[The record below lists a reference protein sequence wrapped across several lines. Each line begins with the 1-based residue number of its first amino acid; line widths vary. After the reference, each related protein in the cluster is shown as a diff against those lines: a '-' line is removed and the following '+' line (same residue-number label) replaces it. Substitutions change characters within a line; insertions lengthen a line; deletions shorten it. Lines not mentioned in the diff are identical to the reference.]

1 MEEKGGGAQTR
12 ERFSSVEALEEALEE
27 AARSFR
33 VRGRRPEDTA
43 KIAAATPTLQTARL
57 FDIESVEVVMT
68 NWVID
73 EIILDCCVSILLSC
87 SVNGG

>member
-57 FDIESVEVVMT
+57 FDIDRVEVVMT
-68 NWVID
+68 K
-73 EIILDCCVSILLSC
+73 L
-87 SVNGG
+87 GTR